1 MIGGSKPPEALGEY
15 TGFLLTWVAARGRDQ
30 FATAM
35 AELDLRPPHFAL
47 LTVIGAHPGA
57 TQQELVEAT
66 GIDPST
72 MVQIIDALEAAGLA
86 ERRMHASD
94 RRKRAV
100 HLTAAGEER
109 LRDAR
114 AAAQDAADDLFGAL
128 DAAERRELHGMLRRL
143 AGLEEQAKS
152 PADRAPH

>member
-1 MIGGSKPPEALGEY
+1 MIGGSKLPEALGEY
-15 TGFLLTWVAARGRDQ
+15 TGFLLTWVAARGRDG

-72 MVQIIDALEAAGLA
+72 MVQIIDELEAAGLA
-86 ERRMHASD
+86 ERHVHERD
-94 RRKRAV
+94 RRKRAI
-100 HLTAAGEER
+100 HLTSGGTELHKRAVKVVARVAG
-109 LRDAR
+109 
-114 AAAQDAADDLFGAL
+114 DLFGAL
-128 DAAERRELHGMLRRL
+128 TEDERATLHALLRKL
-143 AGLEEQAKS
+143 AGLEV
-152 PADRAPH
+152 DAP